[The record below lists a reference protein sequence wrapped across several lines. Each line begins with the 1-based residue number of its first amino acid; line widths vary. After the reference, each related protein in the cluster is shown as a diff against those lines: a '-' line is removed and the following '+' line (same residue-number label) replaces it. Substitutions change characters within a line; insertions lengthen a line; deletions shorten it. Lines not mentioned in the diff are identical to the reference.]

1 LAGIPRECPY
11 RREAGLRTIGR
22 RYNRKLWI
30 DTVIEAAYPW
40 GEQTQERRLRPR
52 KGYAMLKVITDDTEG
67 QTPEVTQTLDELARE
82 GARRMI
88 AAALEAEV
96 EQYVEALRPLRDE
109 NGHALVVRNGRS
121 HHERT
126 VHLGAGRVKIQAPR
140 VDDRRPGHRFSSRIL
155 PPYMR
160 RSPRLEEAVPVLY
173 LRGLSTGDFSEA
185 MEALLGSE
193 ASGFSATTITR
204 LLRVWQEEYRAWR
217 KRSLAGKE
225 YVYLWADGV
234 YFNIRLEED
243 RLACLVIVG
252 VLPDGRKEVI
262 ALEDGYRE
270 STESWASVLRDLK
283 RRGMKAPAL
292 AVGDGNLGFWA
303 ALRDVFPETKEQR
316 CWKHKIANVLDKLP
330 KRLQPRAKAQLH
342 EIMYAPDRESALA
355 EMAAFEEEYEARYT
369 KAVETLLKDQESL
382 LTFLDFPAE
391 HWLHLRTTNPIEST
405 FATVKA
411 RTKKT
416 KGAGSRKAGLAMAW
430 KLLLAAQGRWRRVNA
445 PHLVALVKAGV
456 DFPNGEAKMLQCDPE
471 PEELFIPIPWIL
483 AADGMPIHKI

>member
-1 LAGIPRECPY
+1 MF
-11 RREAGLRTIGR
+11 
-22 RYNRKLWI
+22 KL
-30 DTVIEAAYPW
+30 T
-40 GEQTQERRLRPR
+40 
-52 KGYAMLKVITDDTEG
+52 TDDAEG
-67 QTPEVTQTLDELARE
+67 QTPGIIQPLDELARE

-88 AAALEAEV
+88 AVALEAEV
-96 EQYVEALRPLRDE
+96 AQYVEALRHHRDE

-126 VHLGAGRVKIQAPR
+126 VQMGAGSIKIRAPR
-140 VDDRRPGHRFSSRIL
+140 VNDRRPDHTFSSKIL

-160 RSPRLEEAVPVLY
+160 RSPRLEEALPVLY

-185 MEALLGSE
+185 LEALLGSE
-193 ASGFSATTITR
+193 VAGFSATTITR
-204 LLRVWQEEYRAWR
+204 LLSVWQEEYKLWR

-225 YVYLWADGV
+225 YVYIWADGV

-270 STESWASVLRDLK
+270 STDSWASVLRDLK
-283 RRGMKAPAL
+283 RRGMVAPVL
-292 AVGDGNLGFWA
+292 AIGDGNLGFWA
-303 ALRDVFPETKEQR
+303 ALRDVFPETREQR

-330 KRLQPRAKAQLH
+330 KRLQARAKEQLH
-342 EIMYAPDRESALA
+342 EIMYAPDRKSAV
-355 EMAAFEEEYEARYT
+355 EEIDIFQKEYGQRYA
-369 KAVETLLKDQESL
+369 KAVETLIKDQDRM
-382 LTFLDFPAE
+382 LTFFDFPAE
-391 HWLHLRTTNPIEST
+391 HWCHLRTTNPIEST

-430 KLLLAAQGRWRRVNA
+430 KLLMAAQDRWRRVNA

-456 DFPNGEAKMLQCDPE
+456 EFPNGEAKMLQCDSE
-471 PEELFIPIPWIL
+471 PEELFMPIPWIL
-483 AADGMPIHKI
+483 AADGVPIHNI